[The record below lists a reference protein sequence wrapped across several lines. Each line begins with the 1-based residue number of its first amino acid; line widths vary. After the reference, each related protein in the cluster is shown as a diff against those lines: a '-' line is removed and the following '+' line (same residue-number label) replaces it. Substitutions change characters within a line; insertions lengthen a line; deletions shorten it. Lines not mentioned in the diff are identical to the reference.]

1 MVGEALYG
9 TLEAKRETTLSARMH
24 GHLIKVVFLGFGA
37 VKSGKRCL
45 YASAAS
51 AVHSRVYRACTA
63 EAAASETSGLSV
75 GGCSLSSRVHG
86 DTYLGRTLYGTV
98 KYSVVF
104 PASQELNWFIC
115 GFDRKKANTRSNSG
129 ATQKKA

>member
-51 AVHSRVYRACTA
+51 AVHSRVYGACTA

-75 GGCSLSSRVHG
+75 GERSWSILWAVPRLRRMYTGSRTTEV
-86 DTYLGRTLYGTV
+86 
-98 KYSVVF
+98 
-104 PASQELNWFIC
+104 Q
-115 GFDRKKANTRSNSG
+115 
-129 ATQKKA
+129 